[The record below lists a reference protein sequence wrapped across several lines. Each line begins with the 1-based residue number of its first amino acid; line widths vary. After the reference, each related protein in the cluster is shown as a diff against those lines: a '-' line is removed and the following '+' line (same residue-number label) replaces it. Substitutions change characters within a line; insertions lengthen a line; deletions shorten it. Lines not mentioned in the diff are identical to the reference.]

1 MDQNTTPIIDL
12 DNITILPDNHADAH
26 DEDVILDENTI
37 ILASGDT
44 YSLIDMALLRDAAKR
59 SGKSFEDVSVE
70 RDISISSIYKF
81 FAMKSKSPSFYN
93 VVMICDAYGVSV
105 DELCNLS
112 AHRSRQTAPDTT
124 LSDRIARLEETVT
137 RLSRLVE
144 DQNLII
150 TDILSELR
158 HTSPASREDY

>member
-26 DEDVILDENTI
+26 DEEVILDENTI

-105 DELCNLS
+105 DQLCNL
-112 AHRSRQTAPDTT
+112 AAFRNRQTAPDA
-124 LSDRIARLEETVT
+124 LSDRITHLEDTVS

-144 DQNLII
+144 DQHKAI
-150 TDILSELR
+150 TDLLHELR
-158 HTSPASREDY
+158 RISPAGHDDY